1 MKLIKNTATNC
12 AELYKLLGQGNRVEY
27 KNFFPNPSIDKLS
40 LLFNPAGDSVVLYTR
55 DGSDHTVYIKD
66 IKNVMQE

>member
-1 MKLIKNTATNC
+1 MKVIKNTATNC

-40 LLFNPAGDSVVLYTR
+40 LLTNPAGDSVVLYTR
-55 DGSDHTVYIKD
+55 DGSDYSVYISE
-66 IKNVMQE
+66 IKNLIQE